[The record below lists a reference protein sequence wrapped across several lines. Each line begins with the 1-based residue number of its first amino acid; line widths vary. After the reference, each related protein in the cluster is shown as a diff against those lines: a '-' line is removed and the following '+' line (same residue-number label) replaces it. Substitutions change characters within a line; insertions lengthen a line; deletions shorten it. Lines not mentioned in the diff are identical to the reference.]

1 MVTSTGSL
9 ASVDAWAAKAAAISS
24 GVVAGVS
31 GVVVDHRH
39 GSPYTLNPVPAGHVH
54 ARNATPTVSGG
65 SRLSSFFPTASNSD
79 SAVQAGDAMFTVTST
94 GSSVPVTTNAPSAIP
109 VQVVADA
116 VGSAVGSA
124 PEACGVG
131 VDSVPG
137 PPTLLGE
144 PKSWEPMRTTATT

>member
-24 GVVAGVS
+24 GVVASVS
-31 GVVVDHRH
+31 GMVVVHWQ
-39 GSPYTLNPVPAGHVH
+39 GSPYTLNPMPAGHVH
-54 ARNATPTVSGG
+54 ARSATPTVSGG
-65 SRLSSFFPTASNSD
+65 SRPSSFLPTASNSD
-79 SAVQAGDAMFTVTST
+79 SAVQSGDAMFTVTST

-124 PEACGVG
+124 TDASGVG
-131 VDSVPG
+131 FGSSAG
-137 PPTLLGE
+137 PPTLLGD
-144 PKSWEPMRTTATT
+144 PKSWEPMRTTAT